1 VAREWPWRLA
11 AVILA
16 ALAVWAL
23 VEARRIT
30 QRAAAPDV
38 PALVP
43 VPRR

>member
-1 VAREWPWRLA
+1 VAREWPWQVA

-30 QRAAAPDV
+30 KHGAPQGV